1 MKKNVKYISFALIV
15 MLFYPSQGWTKDKV
29 TWLVSNFPPIHIA
42 EGSFSGKGYGDY
54 VTDLLIENLPEYKHE
69 KIQSNFIRS
78 LEMLKQKERVV
89 HPALLKRADR
99 EKYILFSI
107 PTYVHFPSGLLIL
120 KNHLKLFEP
129 FMDSEGRV
137 SLEDILVHS
146 QMKVGVAAERAYGSS
161 IDELLLKYRGHAN
174 IVISHKVYLLAD
186 IIAMLLSQRLDCA
199 LGYPEEGRFVA
210 RTMNRDEDL
219 IWLPVQGMPEYVLS
233 YVGFPD
239 DEWGKVLAERVNAIL
254 RKHRNTSEF
263 HAAYEYWLDRASVK
277 RYRENMDIIE
287 SVQGLSEKAV
297 SE

>member
-1 MKKNVKYISFALIV
+1 MKKSVKLFSFVLIV

-42 EGSFSGKGYGDY
+42 EGPFSGKGYGDY

-69 KIQSNFIRS
+69 KIKSNFIRS

-89 HPALLKRADR
+89 HPALLKRPDR
-99 EKYILFSI
+99 EKYILFSV

-120 KNHLKLFEP
+120 KKNLELFEP
-129 FMDSEGRV
+129 FMDTEGRV
-137 SLEDILVHS
+137 SLEDILLQS
-146 QMKVGVAAERAYGSS
+146 RMKMGVAAERAYGSS

-174 IVISHKVYLLAD
+174 IVISHKVYLMAD

-210 RTMNRDEDL
+210 RTMNSDEDL
-219 IWLPVQGMPEYVLS
+219 IWLPVQGMPKYMLS
-233 YVGFPD
+233 YIGFPD
-239 DEWGKVLAERVNAIL
+239 DEWGKVLAERVNVIL
-254 RKHRNTSEF
+254 RKHRNTPEF
-263 HAAYEYWLDRASVK
+263 HAAYEYWLDEASAE
-277 RYRENMDIIE
+277 RYRENKDIIE
-287 SVQGLSEKAV
+287 RLQRVPEKAM